1 MEIGQRCMGVV
12 SAWGISFVRDQKDW
26 VVGKGLGYRRGT
38 PSCEHVTLAGGP
50 KLLPSL
56 PRPDVC
62 GEAAGL
68 QLSV

>member
-1 MEIGQRCMGVV
+1 MYGCSKCMENFLCEGPERPRGWEGDGGPQRGSPC
-12 SAWGISFVRDQKDW
+12 D
-26 VVGKGLGYRRGT
+26 L
-38 PSCEHVTLAGGP
+38 VTLAGGP

-68 QLSV
+68 QLRA

>member
-1 MEIGQRCMGVV
+1 M
-12 SAWGISFVRDQKDW
+12 
-26 VVGKGLGYRRGT
+26 VGKGLGYRRGT

>member
-1 MEIGQRCMGVV
+1 M
-12 SAWGISFVRDQKDW
+12 
-26 VVGKGLGYRRGT
+26 GYRRGT
-38 PSCEHVTLAGGP
+38 PSCDHVTLARGP

-62 GEAAGL
+62 DEAAGL